1 MNKVIINL
9 SPCSSAPS
17 SPTSEV
23 DEIDSAFEAM
33 SIRSTEQP
41 PPDPTVPNMV
51 SSLKHIWQTKAPKP
65 LVAQLEDALIGR
77 LHHVAATLTD
87 VEAMIPVL
95 NNNFRVIYKLA
106 TNIGLYHAR
115 NQISDADV
123 EAMLIHILTH
133 GDKHNKVFERT
144 KDQIERFRVEKE
156 QRRLQ
161 PMTNIQRIKY
171 FQRQENIRQ
180 QHLKQE
186 EKKALERR
194 RSVPAE
200 YHQPAQYM
208 PGGGSSL
215 ADVITEVD
223 GLTWSQMQTVR
234 KYAGIEDLPLTT
246 KMAAITTTTLTDTKP
261 DAPSGSEP
269 DVSGTGEF
277 ALTRAHHAVGWPNR
291 SKLKVK
297 LPHMAEEVD
306 VHYHRAQARKKA
318 KALWLKL
325 EELYIVQARTT
336 LPPIKVVL
344 PQPEDGPVAPQSR
357 R

>member
-51 SSLKHIWQTKAPKP
+51 SSLKHLWQTKAPKL

-77 LHHVAATLTD
+77 LHHVATTLTD

-144 KDQIERFRVEKE
+144 KEQIERFRVEKE

-171 FQRQENIRQ
+171 FQRQENVLQ
-180 QHLKQE
+180 HHLKQE
-186 EKKALERR
+186 EEKALERR

-200 YHQPAQYM
+200 YHKPAQYM

-223 GLTWSQMQTVR
+223 GLTWSQMQTVL
-234 KYAGIEDLPLTT
+234 KYAGIKDLPPTT
-246 KMAAITTTTLTDTKP
+246 KMAATTTTPTDTKP
-261 DAPSGSEP
+261 DVPSESEP
-269 DVSGTGEF
+269 DVSGAGEF

-297 LPHMAEEVD
+297 LPQMAEEVD

-318 KALWLKL
+318 KALWMKL
-325 EELYIVQARTT
+325 EEYYTVQARTP

-344 PQPEDGPVAPQSR
+344 PPPKDGPVAPQSR